1 MSDFLTRL
9 VTATYGAAPVMQPRP
24 VAQYEPV
31 TPPLPVWPQDA
42 EATPPVVPVEMTG
55 STAPANPAG
64 APGMSMT
71 PSSTPGDSAGRSVS
85 GAQVRPLAAAPPPQE
100 RRHNALA
107 PQSAA
112 RLDAPL
118 GSPARAARHTHEAE
132 GERAALAVSTRTSPA
147 SPPLTA
153 NWQPTALP
161 VAPASPSP
169 RLSHVLSNPEPLH
182 APVAPLPTTVTPA
195 SAASQRAEARTP
207 VPAAQRTPSAAPL
220 APASLAVQRAAL
232 AAGSAGETDDAH
244 SAQGAARRP
253 AQSPGRSMPD
263 PALRPSVAPAEESTA
278 PAPVV
283 RVTIGRIVIKAE
295 PASPAR
301 TATGPTRRPATP
313 TLSLDQ
319 YLQGRDGGGV

>member
-31 TPPLPVWPQDA
+31 TTTLPVWPQDA
-42 EATPPVVPVEMTG
+42 EATPSVALDEMTG

-64 APGMSMT
+64 APGVSMT
-71 PSSTPGDSAGRSVS
+71 PLSMPSDSTGRSTLS
-85 GAQVRPLAAAPPPQE
+85 APARTPAPQE
-100 RRHNALA
+100 RRHDALA

-112 RLDAPL
+112 RLDAL
-118 GSPARAARHTHEAE
+118 SGRPARAAHHTHEVEA
-132 GERAALAVSTRTSPA
+132 ERAALAISARTSPA

-153 NWQPTALP
+153 NWQPTDLP
-161 VAPASPSP
+161 VAPAP
-169 RLSHVLSNPEPLH
+169 LSTHPYDVPSNPEPLH
-182 APVAPLPTTVTPA
+182 APVVPLPTTILPA

-207 VPAAQRTPSAAPL
+207 VLAAQRTPAATPL

-232 AAGSAGETDDAH
+232 AAESAGETDDAH
-244 SAQGAARRP
+244 SAQGAAQRL

-263 PALRPSVAPAEESTA
+263 PALRPPVAPSEESTA

-301 TATGPTRRPATP
+301 TATAPARRPATP

-319 YLQGRDGGGV
+319 YLQGRNGGGA